1 MTSTSSSTSSGDSLA
16 MTDCL
21 TRFLT
26 GASLVVVLVLA
37 LLLPGVAAG
46 APRPGES
53 CPDTTATPGSTLAPG
68 STEAVCGEGKGPGGD
83 GGGTGSLDLAAI
95 LPFVAAAG
103 GGAVIALGAAFL
115 VLRRR
120 AVAPAAPADPGEW
133 WTCRK
138 CGSNNVIGSPRC
150 YACGQWQG

>member
-1 MTSTSSSTSSGDSLA
+1 

-21 TRFLT
+21 TRFLG
-26 GASLVVVLVLA
+26 GAALVV
-37 LLLPGVAAG
+37 LLVAALVSPGAALG

-53 CPDTTATPGSTLAPG
+53 CPDMTAAPGATIAAGSTQ
-68 STEAVCGEGKGPGGD
+68 AVCGEGKGPEGNPGGS
-83 GGGTGSLDLAAI
+83 GALDLGAL

-115 VLRRR
+115 FLRRR
-120 AVAPAAPADPGEW
+120 ADAPAAPADPGEW
-133 WTCRK
+133 WTCRN
-138 CGSNNVIGSPRC
+138 CGRNNVIGSPRC